1 VQHADGLVLH
11 DSDLGLAGRRARRI
25 RRHQAEGVQTWIE
38 RFDPGQ
44 QRCGELD
51 RRELLVT
58 DQRGDLERRPPGQ
71 ILVDQEFILRTKE
84 IVSSGP

>member
-1 VQHADGLVLH
+1 VEGADRLALH
-11 DSDLGLAGRRARRI
+11 DGDLRLAGGRARRV
-25 RRHQAEGVQTWIE
+25 RRHQAERVQTWIE
-38 RFDPGQ
+38 RLDPGQ